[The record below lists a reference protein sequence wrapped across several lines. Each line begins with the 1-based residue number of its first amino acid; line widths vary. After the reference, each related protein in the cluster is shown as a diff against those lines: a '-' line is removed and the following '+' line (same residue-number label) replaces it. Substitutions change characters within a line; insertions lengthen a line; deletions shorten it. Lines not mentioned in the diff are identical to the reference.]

1 MSSAVSRKRQRRV
14 RRMAMLAV
22 LVSALQLTSYSVC
35 AEAPTDPRA
44 VLRDARQFLGKDAV
58 KDDRFVRIGGI
69 EQWISVRG
77 RHRDAPILLFLHG
90 GPAFT
95 TIPNSYLYTAE
106 WQEYFTVVQ
115 WDQRGAGKTFG
126 RNPDLSASSLSIDR
140 MLKDAEEV
148 VAYLR
153 KTYQCQKIVL
163 VGHSWGSILGLML
176 AQRHPDWFYAYVGV
190 GQATDAHQSEAMGY
204 QATLAAAI
212 AAGDSEAVKELR
224 AIAPFPDQHDP
235 TADLAHLATERKW
248 LAKYGGAVWRTDQ
261 AALDRAGLLSPDY
274 TGTDWADRSRGL
286 DYSLGALWP
295 EITRVNLSTIRHI
308 DCPVILLEG
317 RHDLN
322 VNAQLADRWL
332 SQLTAP
338 VKKLVWFEDSS
349 HMVFEEEPGK
359 TLVTLEREVLP
370 LTRRKEGPAN

>member
-1 MSSAVSRKRQRRV
+1 MGNTALCKHHRRIG
-14 RRMAMLAV
+14 RAAMALAV
-22 LVSALQLTSYSVC
+22 LLVASPLASSRVH
-35 AEAPTDPRA
+35 AGEAVDPQA
-44 VLRDARQFLGKDAV
+44 VLREARQFQGSDAV
-58 KDDRFVRIGGI
+58 RDDRFVRIGGI

-90 GPAFT
+90 GPGFT

-126 RNPDLSASSLSIDR
+126 RNPDLPASSLSIER

-148 VAYLR
+148 AAYVR
-153 KTYQCQKIVL
+153 KTYGRRKIVL

-176 AQRHPDWFYAYVGV
+176 AQRHPDWFYAYVGF
-190 GQATDAHQSEAMGY
+190 GQATDAHESEAMGY
-204 QATLAAAI
+204 RATLAAAT
-212 AAGDSEAVKELR
+212 AAHDVEAIRELK
-224 AIAPFPDQHDP
+224 AIAPFPDPSDP
-235 TADLAHLATERKW
+235 MADLAHLGTERKW
-248 LAKYGGAVWRTDQ
+248 LARYGGAVWRNSE

-274 TGTDWADRSRGL
+274 TAADWAGRGKGL

-295 EITRVNLSTIRHI
+295 EITRVNLATIKRI
-308 DCPVILLEG
+308 DCPVILFEG

-332 SQLTAP
+332 RQLQAP
-338 VKKLVWFEDSS
+338 VKKLIWFEDSA

-359 TLVTLEREVLP
+359 TLVTLQREVLP
-370 LTRRKEGPAN
+370 LTRE

>member
-1 MSSAVSRKRQRRV
+1 MSNAPWRTHYRWAGRAAAV
-14 RRMAMLAV
+14 LAV
-22 LVSALQLTSYSVC
+22 LLAGSPLRAQAHDTV
-35 AEAPTDPRA
+35 DPHA
-44 VLRDARQFLGKDAV
+44 VLREARQFLGKDAV
-58 KDDRFVRIGGI
+58 HDDRFVRIGGI

-126 RNPDLSASSLSIDR
+126 RNPDLPASSLSIER
-140 MLKDAEEV
+140 MLKDAED
-148 VAYLR
+148 VAAYVRQTYGR
-153 KTYQCQKIVL
+153 KKIVL

-176 AQRHPDWFYAYVGV
+176 AQRHPDWFYAYVGF

-204 QATLAAAI
+204 QATLAAAT
-212 AAGDSEAVKELR
+212 AAHDSEAIKELK
-224 AIAPFPDQHDP
+224 AIAPFPSPRDP
-235 TADLAHLATERKW
+235 MADLAHLGTERKW
-248 LAKYGGAVWRTDQ
+248 LGKYGGAVWRTSE

-274 TGTDWADRSRGL
+274 TAADWDARGKGL

-295 EITRVNLSTIRHI
+295 AITRVNLSTIKRI
-308 DCPVILLEG
+308 DCPVILFEG

-322 VNAQLADRWL
+322 VNAQLAERWL
-332 SQLTAP
+332 QQLQAP
-338 VKKLVWFEDSS
+338 VKKLVWFEDSA

-359 TLVTLEREVLP
+359 TLVTLQREVLP
-370 LTRRKEGPAN
+370 LTR